1 MAALTSTNP
10 TLLDLARR
18 QDPDGSIAAV
28 GEVLDETNEML
39 PEMTWVEGNLET
51 GHRVSI
57 RTGIPLPTWRKIGGG
72 VQRTKSTTAQVTF
85 ATGMLEAYSEPD
97 IALVNLGGN
106 KSEFLLSEAR
116 PHIEG
121 MNQEMQDTLIFG
133 NEGTEPEAFTGLA
146 PHYNSLTAESGDNI
160 LNGGGAGNDN
170 GSIWL
175 VVWSP
180 ETLFGIVPKG
190 SQAGLKVT
198 DLGEVTIEDADGA
211 GGRMQAHR
219 THFKWDAGLVVKDW
233 RFAVRVANI
242 DKSLLTRIY
251 KSTDGN
257 FSTGANL
264 PDLLFQAM
272 RLVPNLSMGRASF
285 YMSRDMA
292 TWVARQTTAMGQGG
306 LISSDTMSADASNVS
321 GLQRFTERFHGIPM
335 RRVDVLAADEATVS

>member
-1 MAALTSTNP
+1 MATLTSVNP

-28 GEVLDETNEML
+28 AEVLDETNEML
-39 PEMTWVEGNLET
+39 PEMSWVEGNLET

-121 MNQEMQDTLIFG
+121 MNQELQDTLIFG
-133 NEGTEPEAFTGLA
+133 NESTEPEAFTGLA
-146 PHYNSLTAESGDNI
+146 PHYNSLGAESGDNI
-160 LNGGGAGNDN
+160 LVGGGAGNDN

-180 ETLFGIVPKG
+180 ETIFGIVPKG
-190 SQAGLKVT
+190 STAGLQVT

-233 RFAVRVANI
+233 RFAVRIPNI
-242 DKSLLTRIY
+242 DKSLLTRTY
-251 KSTDGN
+251 DAGV
-257 FSTGANL
+257 FSSGANL
-264 PDLLFQAM
+264 PDLMFQAM
-272 RLVPNLSMGRASF
+272 RLIPNLGMGRASF

-292 TWVARQTTAMGQGG
+292 TWVARQTVALGQGG
-306 LISSDTMSADASNVS
+306 LITSAMSSSDPSDVA
-321 GLQRFTERFHGIPM
+321 GKQRFTERFHGIPM